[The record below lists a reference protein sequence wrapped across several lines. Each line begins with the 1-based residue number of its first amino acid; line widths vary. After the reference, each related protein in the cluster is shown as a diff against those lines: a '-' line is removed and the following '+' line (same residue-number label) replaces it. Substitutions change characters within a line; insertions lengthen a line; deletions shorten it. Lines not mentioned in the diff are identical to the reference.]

1 MDLLRSSISSIDLR
15 DGVRRLLRLT
25 IETEEPTMERSIGF
39 HEDIVAALPVR
50 DTARAV
56 DTIRRHT
63 SVSRDRILKGMKET
77 HDE

>member
-1 MDLLRSSISSIDLR
+1 M
-15 DGVRRLLRLT
+15 
-25 IETEEPTMERSIGF
+25 ETEEPTMERSIGF